1 MANTCTTEINVNA
14 NETAIDWFENLV
26 KNYKVEEFISQ
37 FAPGEELFIDK
48 VGSKWIILTDHYRAD
63 TQKYVI
69 SFESAWYPPE
79 TLMKNIHTQIIKID
93 ETSNLDG
100 RYWDEG
106 FSPIGIFKIDSTGY
120 KSAEDHLSVDWDNE
134 YYWEEEV
141 EPAFNNLEI

>member
-14 NETAIDWFENLV
+14 SESAIDWLENLV
-26 KNYKVEEFISQ
+26 KNYTTEDFIGQ
-37 FAPGEELFIDK
+37 FASGAELFIDK
-48 VGSKWIILTDHYRAD
+48 VGSKWITLMDQYRVES
-63 TQKYVI
+63 QKYFI

-79 TLMKNIHTQIIKID
+79 TLMKNIFDQLSKID
-93 ETSNLDG
+93 DSSYLDG

-106 FSPIGIFKIDSTGY
+106 FSPIGIFEVNLAGY